1 MQIEKNPFAVYIM
14 QLQLINTNSRE
25 IMFRTEETASASLRK
40 VIFVLPG
47 EPGKNLFLVGSFNS
61 WAIGACAME
70 YSAEE
75 RGYMCELLLTPGVYE
90 YKFVCDG
97 CWLLDND
104 NPDFIANDFGTL
116 NSVLKIR

>member
-1 MQIEKNPFAVYIM
+1 MQIEKNPFAVYII
-14 QLQLINTNSRE
+14 QVQLINTNSRE
-25 IMFRTEETASASLRK
+25 IMFRIVETAVTGHRK

-47 EPGKNLFLVGSFNS
+47 GPGKSLFLVGSFNS
-61 WAIGACAME
+61 WAVGACAME

-75 RGYMCELLLTPGVYE
+75 GGYVCEQLLTPGVYE
-90 YKFVCDG
+90 YKFVCDE

-116 NSVLKIR
+116 NSVLEIR